1 MAVAA
6 RVFGRVTSGADDHFV
21 STRRQPFPE
30 VSMPH
35 RQQNENEVPRRDQFE
50 TLRNHYLKM
59 TQDWS
64 RKRLQDMEY
73 ASSSTTTGQDQALH

>member
-1 MAVAA
+1 
-6 RVFGRVTSGADDHFV
+6 
-21 STRRQPFPE
+21 
-30 VSMPH
+30 MPY

-73 ASSSTTTGQDQALH
+73 ASSSTTTGQDQALR